1 MPFCSQCGTKIN
13 EDANFCP
20 SCGAG
25 RGSSANPQVSSSQS
39 IQRPPPSSDYQ
50 APPAFFQSEPIKAM
64 FPNLQIGKSWGRNDT
79 YNLIVTD
86 RRSIFAKL
94 TNELINETVKT
105 RRAKASAEGKG
116 FWGQYKAQLTGFNNY
131 TDRYVNMN
139 PEMILAETPGN
150 FFIDNATIL
159 KIKTRDNTDEEDS
172 RVEYEIEFQTTAQKY
187 KFTANYD
194 PEKDLKHVYGLK

>member
-25 RGSSANPQVSSSQS
+25 RTSSANAQVSSSG
-39 IQRPPPSSDYQ
+39 YQ

-79 YNLIVTD
+79 YNLIITD

-94 TNELINETVKT
+94 TNELINETVKA

-131 TDRYVNMN
+131 TDRYVSMS
-139 PEMILAETPGN
+139 PEIILAETPGN
-150 FFIDNATIL
+150 FYIDNTTIL

-172 RVEYEIEFQTTAQKY
+172 RVEYEIEFLTTSQKY

-194 PEKDLKHVYGLK
+194 PEKELKHVYGLK